1 MTAIIDASV
10 LAKWFVEE
18 EETVA
23 ARRLQPLKLFAPDLL
38 IVETTSVL
46 WKKVRLG
53 EFDPAFLAPAVRVMR
68 HADLTLIN
76 SLTLADRAVEIAVRL
91 NHAVYDCYYLALAEQ
106 RNLPVVSAD
115 DRLGRK
121 LASAP
126 GLTPAKVIDLA
137 AFVVDLPEDHHD

>member
-1 MTAIIDASV
+1 MTAVIDASV

-18 EETVA
+18 DDTAA

-38 IVETTSVL
+38 IVETTNVL

-53 EFDPAFLAPAVRVMR
+53 GFDPAFLAPAVRVMR
-68 HADLTLIN
+68 HANLTLID

-106 RNLPVVSAD
+106 RNLPMVSAD

-121 LASAP
+121 LAARSAADTGQGGRSC
-126 GLTPAKVIDLA
+126 GLCRRPAKG
-137 AFVVDLPEDHHD
+137 PS